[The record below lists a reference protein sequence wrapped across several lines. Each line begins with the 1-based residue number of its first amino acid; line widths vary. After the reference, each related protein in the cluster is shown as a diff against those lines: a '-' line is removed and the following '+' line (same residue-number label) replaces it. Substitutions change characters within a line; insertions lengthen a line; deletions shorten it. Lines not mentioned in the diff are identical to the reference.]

1 MITWKSNSLPI
12 REKTHPIPLLDN
24 HPRDVTHRSM
34 KILIPILTLTA
45 LLSPLMQAQER
56 ERAGRPQ
63 LKDDRKVKTEQL
75 DWDSIKKRIEGAVAR
90 GDMTRAQAD
99 QKYLETKKKLAPPAL
114 QRETRSSPRRPIA
127 NQDQS
132 NALKKLLSELLA
144 QNKIE
149 RDDARRIAQAAYASF
164 PRAQNRPLRDP
175 QHRATEE
182 LRDTLK
188 AAKRELAMLRE
199 AREQLSDQHHDQKHH
214 DAEHHDAE
222 HHDAEHHDAEHHE
235 RREHMERDQAARREE
250 MNREGARAGLE
261 KDRTRAQAEV
271 AEQVR
276 EQREKAEKMRQEA
289 ERRLREISEQR

>member
-1 MITWKSNSLPI
+1 
-12 REKTHPIPLLDN
+12 
-24 HPRDVTHRSM
+24 M

-99 QKYLETKKKLAPPAL
+99 QKYLETKKKLAPPAR
-114 QRETRSSPRRPIA
+114 QRETRPSPRRPIA

-132 NALKKLLSELLA
+132 NALKKVLSELLA
-144 QNKIE
+144 QNRIN

-164 PRAQNRPLRDP
+164 PRVQNRPLRDP

-214 DAEHHDAE
+214 DVEHQ
-222 HHDAEHHDAEHHE
+222 E
-235 RREHMERDQAARREE
+235 RREHMERDQAARHEE
-250 MNREGARAGLE
+250 MNRERARAGLE

-289 ERRLREISEQR
+289 ERRLREISEQSKKLEERRKELQDKKKRD